1 MGLETEGSEEK
12 SGHRGCKGYRHFTV
26 NEVRVTKSEVGMS
39 RQHALLQY
47 RFLKTSGVNELQG
60 SEKSELGKSALWG
73 K

>member
-1 MGLETEGSEEK
+1 M
-12 SGHRGCKGYRHFTV
+12 

-60 SEKSELGKSALWG
+60 SEKSELRKSALWG